1 MRHQSEMTPS
11 GTPAQPRATRQSAS
25 ARKTVTGQSRP
36 APVTSE
42 ARHGMI
48 ATAAYYCA
56 ERRGFAAGGELA
68 DWLAAE
74 AEIIAA
80 AQRDQT

>member
-1 MRHQSEMTPS
+1 
-11 GTPAQPRATRQSAS
+11 
-25 ARKTVTGQSRP
+25 
-36 APVTSE
+36 
-42 ARHGMI
+42 MI

-80 AQRDQT
+80 ARRDQT